1 MTRFLALYDGQTI
14 SSASLL
20 AVSADERLVADFG
33 KRLIMDEPERETDGH
48 DRRPPVNGNGHPR
61 SPMKST

>member
-33 KRLIMDEPERETDGH
+33 KRLIMDEPEPEDERD
-48 DRRPPVNGNGHPR
+48 RPPSKNGNGHPR
-61 SPMKST
+61 RPMKST